1 MSAGIA
7 VVDTFKPES
16 AVQVLGEAGLQLG
29 ASAAQA
35 LGPADHQIGRHLV
48 RWVYEQADLWLLLYR
63 CGEII
68 ARVHGPLERSAEQ
81 VEELLQ
87 EFGAAYEPEQVGA
100 ACSTPEEH
108 FNQEVVGP
116 EQVLADATTAG
127 PDASLIDR
135 LWISWWNHQQGNFF
149 LFGCYTFW
157 FCSLLLRLV
166 FSSWVRVCL
175 VDQLIGKVQQ

>member
-100 ACSTPEEH
+100 ACSTPEEY
-108 FNQEVVGP
+108 FNQEVVDP
-116 EQVLADATTAG
+116 EQVLADANTAG

-149 LFGCYTFW
+149 SFGCYI
-157 FCSLLLRLV
+157 LV
-166 FSSWVRVCL
+166 CAPFYCVLYFFLSVRACE
-175 VDQLIGKVQQ
+175 

>member
-1 MSAGIA
+1 MSAGSA

-100 ACSTPEEH
+100 ACPPPDEH
-108 FNQEVVGP
+108 LNQEVVGP
-116 EQVLADATTAG
+116 EEQVLAEAG

-135 LWISWWNHQQGNFF
+135 LWISWWNHQQGTF
-149 LFGCYTFW
+149 LAHVCVCVFW

-166 FSSWVRVCL
+166 FFSSS
-175 VDQLIGKVQQ
+175 

>member
-1 MSAGIA
+1 MSAGSAI
-7 VVDTFKPES
+7 VDTFKPES

-100 ACSTPEEH
+100 AAATLPDEH
-108 FNQEVVGP
+108 LNQEVVGP
-116 EQVLADATTAG
+116 EQVLADVG

-135 LWISWWNHQQGNFF
+135 LWISWWNHQQGILYFSHLCPELVLLPFIASCFF
-149 LFGCYTFW
+149 PSC
-157 FCSLLLRLV
+157 CVSL
-166 FSSWVRVCL
+166 
-175 VDQLIGKVQQ
+175 